1 MLTTKAA
8 LPDAD
13 SYYVL
18 TTKAALPDADSFVP
32 ALHLIIAQR
41 ARHIWRRLG
50 SFEELD
56 LDGDGEL
63 TRAEVRA

>member
-1 MLTTKAA
+1 M
-8 LPDAD
+8 
-13 SYYVL
+13 
-18 TTKAALPDADSFVP
+18 P